1 MKTFEQYKKTV
12 RFITILFL
20 DCCLTA
26 VYGYIW
32 NTQYNIYFEH
42 PYRSKGITFT
52 IAAYLVVLLFVSS
65 LVGLQKI
72 DEHRKGD
79 IIFSGILALTFV
91 NSIAYVQVSLIE
103 ATLVKILPFI
113 YLICLQ
119 ALLVTGWAFLGT
131 SIMKKLNPPQ
141 RMIIVYG
148 SHLATELVLKMS
160 EMIDKYTI
168 CESVNILDGFD
179 RVCEA
184 VEKYESVII
193 CDVPSQLRNDIL
205 KYCYEK
211 RKKVYI
217 VPKISDVLIR
227 GSFDI
232 NYFDCPLVCCEG
244 VGLKREQQI
253 IKRALDI
260 IFSLIFIIILS
271 PLFLIIAAA
280 IKIYDRGPVFYRQ
293 KRITLDGKEFDIIK
307 FRSMIV
313 DAEPDGRPK
322 PAINNDER
330 ITSVGRFMRRWRI
343 DELPQIYNILKGEM
357 SVVGPRAERIEHVNK
372 YTKEIPEFAYRH
384 KVKTG
389 LTGYAQ
395 VYGKYN
401 TTPYNKLKLDLM
413 YIQNYSLMLDLK
425 LILMTIRILFMKES
439 TDGFE
444 D

>member
-12 RFITILFL
+12 RFITLLFL
-20 DCCLTA
+20 ACCLTT

-32 NTQYNIYFEH
+32 NSHYNIYFEH

-52 IAAYLVVLLFVSS
+52 IAAYLVVLLFISF

-72 DEHRKGD
+72 DERRIGD
-79 IIFSGILALTFV
+79 IVFSGILALIFV
-91 NSIAYVQVSLIE
+91 NAIAYVQISLIE
-103 ATLVKILPFI
+103 AKLVKVFPFV
-113 YLICLQ
+113 YLIALQ
-119 ALLVTGWAFLGT
+119 TLIIIVWAYLGT
-131 SIMKKLNPPQ
+131 SIIKKLNPPQ
-141 RMIIVYG
+141 MMIIVYG

-179 RVCEA
+179 RVCKA

-253 IKRALDI
+253 IKRAIDI
-260 IFSLIFIIILS
+260 IFSLLVLIILS

-293 KRITLDGKEFDIIK
+293 RRITLNGEEFDIIK

-313 DAEPDGRPK
+313 NAEPDGKPK
-322 PAINNDER
+322 PAVNDDER
-330 ITSVGRFMRRWRI
+330 ITPVGRFMRRWRI
-343 DELPQIYNILKGEM
+343 DELPQIYNILRGEM
-357 SVVGPRAERIEHVNK
+357 SVVGPRAERVEHVKK

-413 YIQNYSLMLDLK
+413 YIQNYSLLLDLK
-425 LILMTIRILFMKES
+425 LILMTIKILFNKES
-439 TDGFE
+439 TDGF
-444 D
+444 DD